1 MKFIMMNK
9 KDVRFLTHE
18 EILDQMTERRQFW
31 SEALYKSTKYEPI
44 CYVLKGSENYGLATT
59 DSNVNIVAI
68 VKPGIKEFAYSLTVS
83 DEIKTLKFGKEE
95 FCQIIDV
102 RDFIIECLYGDSN
115 MLELLYSRYW
125 GDNDVWLSADELE
138 RWHLLFN
145 ALETV
150 ITFNPDRIFANFLLC
165 QNAKAKATV
174 EQAEKTGRSAYLA
187 KAVIYSGIANNFRH
201 QKKINACWTFMS
213 AHKEAY
219 LNMKYDDECISLFK
233 ETGIFKEFYKNLDK
247 FKEDVIVRKSLVPD
261 TVTKKRGEGI
271 KKDTDTCLTKA
282 MSIILENLR

>member
-1 MKFIMMNK
+1 MMNK

-18 EILDQMTERRQFW
+18 DIIGQMAERRRFW

-59 DSNVNIVAI
+59 DSNINIIAI

-95 FCQIIDV
+95 SCQIIDV
-102 RDFIIECLYGDSN
+102 RDFIIESLYGDSN

-125 GDNDVWLSADELE
+125 EDNDVWLSTDELK
-138 RWHLLFN
+138 RWHLLFG

-165 QNAKAKATV
+165 QNARAKATA
-174 EQAEKTGRSAYLA
+174 EEAEKTGRSDYFA
-187 KAVIYSGIANNFRH
+187 KAMIYSGIANDFRH
-201 QKKINACWTFMS
+201 QKNINTCWTAMMV
-213 AHKEAY
+213 HKEAY
-219 LNMKYDDECISLFK
+219 LNMKYDKEYISLLKK
-233 ETGIFKEFYKNLDK
+233 EGIFKSIYENLDK

-261 TVTKKRGEGI
+261 SVTKKRGEGI
-271 KKDTDTCLTKA
+271 KKDTDTYLTKA

>member
-1 MKFIMMNK
+1 MMNK

-18 EILDQMTERRQFW
+18 DILGQMAERCQFW

-83 DEIKTLKFGKEE
+83 DEIQTLRFGKKE

-125 GDNDVWLSADELE
+125 EDDTWLSVNELE
-138 RWHLLFN
+138 QWHLLFN

-150 ITFNPDRIFANFLLC
+150 ITFNPDRIFTNFLLC
-165 QNAKAKATV
+165 QNARAKATA
-174 EQAEKTGRSAYLA
+174 EEAEKIGRSDYFA
-187 KAVIYSGIANNFRH
+187 KAMIYSSIANDFRH
-201 QKKINACWTFMS
+201 QKNINTCWTAMMV
-213 AHKEAY
+213 HKEAY
-219 LNMKYDDECISLFK
+219 LNMKYDKEYISLFK
-233 ETGIFKEFYKNLDK
+233 KEGIFKSIYENLDK

-271 KKDTDTCLTKA
+271 KKDTDTYLTKA

>member
-1 MKFIMMNK
+1 MMNK

-18 EILDQMTERRQFW
+18 DIVDQMAERRQFW

-83 DEIKTLKFGKEE
+83 DEIQTLRFGKKE

-125 GDNDVWLSADELE
+125 KDDAWLSVNELE
-138 RWHLLFN
+138 QWHLLFN

-165 QNAKAKATV
+165 QNARAKATAK
-174 EQAEKTGRSAYLA
+174 EAEKTGRSDYFA
-187 KAVIYSGIANNFRH
+187 KAMIYSGIANNFRH
-201 QKKINACWTFMS
+201 QKNINTCWTAMM

-219 LNMKYDDECISLFK
+219 LNMKYDKEYISLLKK
-233 ETGIFKEFYKNLDK
+233 EGIFKSIYENLDK

-261 TVTKKRGEGI
+261 SVTKKKGEEI
-271 KKDTDTCLTKA
+271 KKDTDTYLTKA

>member
-18 EILDQMTERRQFW
+18 DIIGQMAERRQFW

-59 DSNVNIVAI
+59 NSNVNIVAI

-83 DEIKTLKFGKEE
+83 DRIQTLKFGKKE

-125 GDNDVWLSADELE
+125 EDNDVWLSADELE
-138 RWHLLFN
+138 SWHLLFN

-165 QNAKAKATV
+165 QNAKAKATA
-174 EQAEKTGRSAYLA
+174 EEAEKTGRSDYFARA
-187 KAVIYSGIANNFRH
+187 MIYSGIANDFRH
-201 QKKINACWTFMS
+201 QKNINTCWTAMM

-219 LNMKYDDECISLFK
+219 LNMKYDKEYISLFK
-233 ETGIFKEFYKNLDK
+233 KEGIFKSIYENLDK

-261 TVTKKRGEGI
+261 SVTKKRGEGI
-271 KKDTDTCLTKA
+271 KKDTDTYLTKA

>member
-1 MKFIMMNK
+1 MMNK

-18 EILDQMTERRQFW
+18 DIVDQMAERRQFW

-83 DEIKTLKFGKEE
+83 DEIQTLRFGKKE

-125 GDNDVWLSADELE
+125 EDDTWLSVNELE
-138 RWHLLFN
+138 QWHLLFN

-150 ITFNPDRIFANFLLC
+150 ITFNPDRIFTNFLLC
-165 QNAKAKATV
+165 QNARAKATA
-174 EQAEKTGRSAYLA
+174 EEAEKIGRSDYFA
-187 KAVIYSGIANNFRH
+187 KAMIYSSIANDFRH
-201 QKKINACWTFMS
+201 QKNINTCWTAMMV
-213 AHKEAY
+213 HKEAY
-219 LNMKYDDECISLFK
+219 LNMKYDKEYISLFK
-233 ETGIFKEFYKNLDK
+233 KEGIFKSIYENLDK

-271 KKDTDTCLTKA
+271 KKDTDTYLTKA

>member
-18 EILDQMTERRQFW
+18 DIVDQMAERCQFW
-31 SEALYKSTKYEPI
+31 SEELYKRTKYEPI

-59 DSNVNIVAI
+59 DSNVNIIAI

-83 DEIKTLKFGKEE
+83 DEIQTLRFGKKE

-125 GDNDVWLSADELE
+125 KDDAWLSVNELE
-138 RWHLLFN
+138 QWHLLFN

-174 EQAEKTGRSAYLA
+174 EQAEKTGCSAYLA

-219 LNMKYDDECISLFK
+219 LNMKYDDECVSLFK

-247 FKEDVIVRKSLVPD
+247 FKEDVIVRKSLVSD
-261 TVTKKRGEGI
+261 SVTKKRGEEI
-271 KKDTDTCLTKA
+271 KKDTDTYLTKA

>member
-18 EILDQMTERRQFW
+18 DIIGQMAERRRFW

-59 DSNVNIVAI
+59 DSNINIIAI

-95 FCQIIDV
+95 SCQIIDV
-102 RDFIIECLYGDSN
+102 RDFIIESLYGDSN

-125 GDNDVWLSADELE
+125 EDNDVWLSTDELK
-138 RWHLLFN
+138 RWHLLFG

-165 QNAKAKATV
+165 QNARAKATA
-174 EQAEKTGRSAYLA
+174 EEAEKTGRSDYFA
-187 KAVIYSGIANNFRH
+187 KAMIYSGIANDFRH
-201 QKKINACWTFMS
+201 QKNINTCWTAMMV
-213 AHKEAY
+213 HKEAY
-219 LNMKYDDECISLFK
+219 LNMKYDKEYISLLKK
-233 ETGIFKEFYKNLDK
+233 EGIFKSIYENLDK

-261 TVTKKRGEGI
+261 SVTKKRGEGI
-271 KKDTDTCLTKA
+271 KKDTDTYLTKA

>member
-18 EILDQMTERRQFW
+18 DIVDQMAERCQFW
-31 SEALYKSTKYEPI
+31 SEELYKRTKYEPI
-44 CYVLKGSENYGLATT
+44 CYVLKGSENYGLATI

-83 DEIKTLKFGKEE
+83 DEIQTLRFGKKE

-125 GDNDVWLSADELE
+125 KDNDVWLSTDELK
-138 RWHLLFN
+138 RWHLLFG

-165 QNAKAKATV
+165 QNARAKATA
-174 EQAEKTGRSAYLA
+174 EEAEKTGRSDYFA
-187 KAVIYSGIANNFRH
+187 KAMIYSGIANDFRH
-201 QKKINACWTFMS
+201 QKNINTCWTAMMV
-213 AHKEAY
+213 HKEAY
-219 LNMKYDDECISLFK
+219 LNMKYDKEYISLLKK
-233 ETGIFKEFYKNLDK
+233 EGIFKSIYENLDK

-261 TVTKKRGEGI
+261 SVTKKRGEEI
-271 KKDTDTCLTKA
+271 KKDTDTYLTKA